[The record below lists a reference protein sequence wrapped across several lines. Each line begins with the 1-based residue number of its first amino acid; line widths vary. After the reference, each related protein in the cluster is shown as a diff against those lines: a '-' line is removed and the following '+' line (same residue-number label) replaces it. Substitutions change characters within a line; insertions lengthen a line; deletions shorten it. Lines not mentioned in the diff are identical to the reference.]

1 VYYFI
6 PETKGLSLEEIDR
19 LFMKSP
25 DDEQAIGKLDG
36 DGVKGGDE
44 AASFKTEVWCREDN
58 SHGR

>member
-25 DDEQAIGKLDG
+25 DDEHAIGKLDG

-44 AASFKTEVWCREDN
+44 AASSKSEVWGQEDN